1 MSKGS
6 QVEDSTEPSRNINKA
21 TAGHSIGERSLE
33 SYTESSHVEQRS
45 QAWVC
50 VCVCLFMCVHLLAA
64 ES

>member
-6 QVEDSTEPSRNINKA
+6 HVEDSTEPSRNINKA

-50 VCVCLFMCVHLLAA
+50 VCVSVHVCAFI
-64 ES
+64 SC